1 MLTYHAAF
9 WTEEG
14 VVLGKVLDFPGAI
27 AYGHSADEARSNLS
41 AALVDM
47 AETALLRGEPLP
59 LPVPSAVDEG
69 AELNEPIHLVLSAG
83 TKISVQVGA
92 A

>member
-14 VVLGKVLDFPGAI
+14 VVMGKAVDFPGVI
-27 AYGHSADEARSNLS
+27 AYGKSIEEAKVSLS
-41 AALVDM
+41 SALVDM
-47 AETALLRGEPLP
+47 AETALLRGEALP
-59 LPVPSAVDEG
+59 IPDPSAVDEG

-83 TKISVQVGA
+83 TKVSVQVSA

>member
-14 VVLGKVLDFPGAI
+14 TALAKVLDFPGVI
-27 AYGHSADEARSNLS
+27 AYGKTVDEARTNLS
-41 AALVDM
+41 SALVDM
-47 AETALLRGEPLP
+47 AETALLRGEA
-59 LPVPSAVDEG
+59 LPVPDASANDEA
-69 AELNEPIHLVLSAG
+69 AELNEPIYIVISAG
-83 TKISVQVGA
+83 TKVSVKVGA

>member
-14 VVLGKVLDFPGAI
+14 VVMAKVIDFPGVI
-27 AYGHSADEARSNLS
+27 ACGKSIEEARVSLS
-41 AALVDM
+41 SAMVDM
-47 AETALLRGEPLP
+47 AETALLRGEA
-59 LPVPSAVDEG
+59 LPVPNPAAVDE
-69 AELNEPIHLVLSAG
+69 AVELNEPIHLVLSAG
-83 TKISVQVGA
+83 TKVSVQVSA